1 MNAETNCLATPA
13 KRSSDAGGTFS
24 VGMIGRSAALPRVVA
39 ARTASLAGLPGRS
52 RHRLAPRPGLQR
64 LRGIGGGSQAAPAV
78 KCQRRRRDRST
89 HFDDVGL
96 IKSLPTAWAAATR

>member
-1 MNAETNCLATPA
+1 MSAETNCLATDQRTAPQTQVE
-13 KRSSDAGGTFS
+13 RF
-24 VGMIGRSAALPRVVA
+24 VGMIGRSAALRRVVP

-64 LRGIGGGSQAAPAV
+64 LRGIAGGSPAAPAV